1 MSAVFC
7 SDLPRQSLDPESTGV
22 KRLLDENEYMIQ
34 LISELSRKG
43 NFVEAAQMQQIL
55 QRNLTYLVSLVIDKI
70 WKKLV
75 HVLNRQRPM
84 NGWERYGSC
93 MWSSK

>member
-7 SDLPRQSLDPESTGV
+7 SDLPRQSLDPESIGV

-55 QRNLTYLVSLVIDKI
+55 QRNLTYLVSLVDRQN
-70 WKKLV
+70 LEETCARLESANV
-75 HVLNRQRPM
+75 H
-84 NGWERYGSC
+84 E
-93 MWSSK
+93 